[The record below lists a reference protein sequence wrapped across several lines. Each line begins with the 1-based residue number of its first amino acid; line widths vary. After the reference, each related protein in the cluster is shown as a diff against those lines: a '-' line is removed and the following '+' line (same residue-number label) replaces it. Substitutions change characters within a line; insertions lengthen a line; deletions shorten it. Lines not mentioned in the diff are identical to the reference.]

1 MWGRGDGEGGRGN
14 SHSAVHDWQL
24 TDRCCWVV
32 GNPVYLWISGKV
44 DMPSLMYVSPSSR
57 NRKRAIKSIGADGK
71 FSDLNVFLLLVL
83 QAASSSPSLGSTGR
97 RDRRSH
103 VIELLRGGGKVPISS
118 VCSTY
123 HLVHRDES

>member
-1 MWGRGDGEGGRGN
+1 VDIGKSGYAFFDVSLSIFTHADLGERERG
-14 SHSAVHDWQL
+14 W
-24 TDRCCWVV
+24 
-32 GNPVYLWISGKV
+32 
-44 DMPSLMYVSPSSR
+44 
-57 NRKRAIKSIGADGK
+57 IGADGK

-97 RDRRSH
+97 RDRRGR

-123 HLVHRDES
+123 HFVHLDKI